1 MHVTVRGSGAALV
14 LLHGWA
20 MHGGVF
26 EPLVRLLEPRFTLHL
41 VDLPGHGQ
49 SRDDATSLEPM
60 AVADA
65 LLAQLPPA
73 IWIGWSL
80 GGLVALAA
88 AQRAP
93 GRVHA
98 LAMLAA
104 SPRFV
109 RGDDWSDGMEP
120 AIFRR
125 FADDL
130 ATDYRA
136 AVDRFLLLEAQGS
149 NHARD
154 EIRALRAIVFAH
166 GEPTVARL
174 CEGLHVLEDSDLRA
188 GLPALA
194 MPSLWLAGRRDR
206 LVSPPAMQRAAA
218 VCSGRFVEVAHAGH
232 APFLTH
238 AAEVADAIVALA
250 EVAAGAAPAV
260 PAALAA
266 AAAPAA
272 ASAGAAPGAA
282 IGMLAGARA

>member
-1 MHVTVRGSGAALV
+1 MAWSTRWPAPAQRPRRSAPEMHVTVRGAGPALV

-26 EPLVRLLEPRFTLHL
+26 EPLAGLLESRFTLHL
-41 VDLPGHGQ
+41 VDLPGHGL
-49 SRDDATSLEPM
+49 SRDDAMALAPR

-88 AQRAP
+88 AQRTSGA
-93 GRVHA
+93 VHA
-98 LAMLAA
+98 LGMLAA

-109 RGDDWSDGMEP
+109 RGEGWTEGMDP

-130 ATDYRA
+130 AIDYRA
-136 AVDRFLLLEAQGS
+136 AVDRFVLLQAQGS
-149 NHARD
+149 DHARE
-154 EIRALRAIVFAH
+154 EIRALRALVFAR

-174 CEGLHVLEDSDLRA
+174 CEGLRALQDTDLRA

-218 VCSGRFVEVAHAGH
+218 ACGGRFVEVAHAGH

-250 EVAAGAAPAV
+250 TRAGMAAAV
-260 PAALAA
+260 PA
-266 AAAPAA
+266 
-272 ASAGAAPGAA
+272 
-282 IGMLAGARA
+282 